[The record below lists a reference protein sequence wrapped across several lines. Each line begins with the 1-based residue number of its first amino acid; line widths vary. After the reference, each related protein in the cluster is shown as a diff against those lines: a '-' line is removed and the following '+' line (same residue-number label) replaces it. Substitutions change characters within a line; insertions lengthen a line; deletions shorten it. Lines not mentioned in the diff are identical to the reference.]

1 MILTLLESQNSDGAS
16 VINLPLILCPAR
28 STEIVNETAKVWVV
42 SPAAVAAARTA
53 AARTAIARQ
62 LALFMAPR

>member
-1 MILTLLESQNSDGAS
+1 